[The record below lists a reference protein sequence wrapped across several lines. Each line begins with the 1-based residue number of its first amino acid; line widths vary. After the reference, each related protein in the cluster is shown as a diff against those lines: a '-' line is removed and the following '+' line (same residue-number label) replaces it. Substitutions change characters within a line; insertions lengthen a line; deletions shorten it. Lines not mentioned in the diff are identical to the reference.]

1 MRPVKYVKNSVEAV
15 VKEFSVA
22 AVFSSNMVLQ
32 REKKIRIFGEGE
44 EGQKVTVILKLPMMA
59 DVCERTVVKDGRW
72 MAELPPQKAC
82 DGASVT
88 VTCGT
93 WEKVMTNVSIGEV
106 WLCGG
111 QSNMEME
118 LQNIKEGQTFLKD
131 PKKPRVRFYYT
142 QKKGFL
148 DDDFFRTEKMMC
160 WKEFSEQDAAC
171 WSGVGYLFGKELSEK
186 LGVTVGL
193 IGCNWGGTSAS
204 HWMSK
209 ESLLSDRD
217 IAVYWEEFEERIQG
231 KSVEEQI
238 AEYKAYEEYQK
249 QWEEKQVKAYET
261 NPNLS
266 WTELQEQIGP
276 CRWPG
281 PLNARNPLRPAGLYE
296 CMLLRVAPY
305 TLRGVI
311 FYQGESD
318 DHRPRT
324 YAALFGRMIAQWR
337 KVFLEPVLPFLF
349 VQLPMHRYEADPDYK
364 HWCLIRE
371 AQMDVYQTIKG
382 TGIAV
387 AIDSGDFNDIHPKD
401 KRQVAH
407 RLCLQALGQVYG
419 ALDETEY
426 MGPVYRDYVVKGSEI
441 ELYFDYAGDGFYYE
455 GEKPVGFEIAGEDKQ
470 FVTAEAEI
478 SGDRIVV
485 SAKQVENPC
494 YVRYL
499 WTNYG
504 DVNLYGRNGIPV
516 APFRT
521 RRDDEAEIKT
531 VKVEIQQNME
541 VG

>member
-1 MRPVKYVKNSVEAV
+1 MR
-15 VKEFSVA
+15 EFSVA

-44 EGQKVTVILKLPMMA
+44 DGQKVNVSLYLPMMPEIC
-59 DVCERTVVKDGRW
+59 VETTVKNGKW

-82 DGASVT
+82 DGAEV
-88 VTCGT
+88 VVKAGEF
-93 WEKVMTNVSIGEV
+93 EKKMTNVAIGEV

-118 LQNIKEGQTFLKD
+118 LQNIKEGQNFLKD
-131 PKKPRVRFYYT
+131 TSKPNVRFYYT

-148 DDDFFRTEKMMC
+148 NEDFYRTEKMMV

-171 WSGVGYLFGKELSEK
+171 WSGVGYLFGKELSEC

-209 ESLLSDRD
+209 ESLLEDNS
-217 IAVYWEEFEERIQG
+217 ISIYWKEFEEKIVG
-231 KSVEEQI
+231 KSVEEQV
-238 AEYKAYEEYQK
+238 AEFEAYEEYHK
-249 QWEEKQVKAYET
+249 AWEAKSAEVYAVE
-261 NPNLS
+261 PNIS
-266 WTELQEQIGP
+266 WDALQEKIGP
-276 CRWPG
+276 CQWPG
-281 PLNARNPLRPAGLYE
+281 PLNVRNPLRPAGLYE
-296 CMLLRVAPY
+296 CMLMRVAPY
-305 TLRGVI
+305 TMRGVI

-324 YAALFGRMIAQWR
+324 YATLFTRMMAQWR
-337 KVFLEPVLPFLF
+337 KDFCEPVLPFMF
-349 VQLPMHRYEADPDYK
+349 VQLPMHRYAGDPDYK

-371 AQMDVYQTIKG
+371 AQMDVYKTIKG

-401 KRQVAH
+401 KRPVAH
-407 RLCLQALGQVYG
+407 RLVLQALGQVYG
-419 ALDETEY
+419 LAEEAEY
-426 MGPVYRDYVVKGSEI
+426 MGPIYRDYVVNGKTI
-441 ELYFDYAGDGFYYE
+441 ELAFDYAQAGFTFE
-455 GEKPVGFEIAGEDKQ
+455 GEAPVGFEIAGEDKQ
-470 FVTAEAEI
+470 FVPACACIDGEK
-478 SGDRIVV
+478 IVV
-485 SAKQVENPC
+485 SAEQVEKPC

-504 DVNLYGRNGIPV
+504 DVNLYGKNGVPV

-521 RRDDEAEIKT
+521 SREDEAEIKE
-531 VKVEIQQNME
+531 VRVEIQQNMV